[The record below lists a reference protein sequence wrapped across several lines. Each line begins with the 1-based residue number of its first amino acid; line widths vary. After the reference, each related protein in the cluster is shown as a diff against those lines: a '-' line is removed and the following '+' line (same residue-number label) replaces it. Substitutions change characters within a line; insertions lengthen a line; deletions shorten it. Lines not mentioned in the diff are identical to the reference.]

1 MLKSHPKR
9 VLIAMGS
16 NASNDL
22 KESHDLLVD
31 ALKSLTNEFI
41 TNVNISRF
49 YKTPAF
55 PAESGPDFINCV
67 LSGKT
72 YLSPEHLLNKMH
84 LIEEDFG
91 RTRMKRWGQRT
102 LDIDLLD
109 FENNVIPSGIYVNKW
124 LNMPLDMQKIKIPD
138 QLILP
143 HPRIQ
148 DRPFV
153 LIPLGDVSPK
163 WKHPIF
169 NKTSQ
174 EMLNELAPEL
184 SIGISCFA

>member
-9 VLIAMGS
+9 ILIAMGS

-22 KESHDLLVD
+22 KESYDLLVD
-31 ALKSLTNEFI
+31 AINSLTNKFV
-41 TNVNISRF
+41 TNVNISKF

-84 LIEEDFG
+84 LIEE
-91 RTRMKRWGQRT
+91 
-102 LDIDLLD
+102 
-109 FENNVIPSGIYVNKW
+109 VIPSGIYVNKW
-124 LNMPLDMQKIKIPD
+124 LNMPLDMQKIKTPD

-153 LIPLGDVSPK
+153 LIPLGDVAPN

-169 NKTSQ
+169 NKTSR

-184 SIGISCFA
+184 SIGISYFA

>member
-9 VLIAMGS
+9 ILIAMGS

-22 KESHDLLVD
+22 KESYDLLVD
-31 ALKSLTNEFI
+31 AINSLTNKFV
-41 TNVNISRF
+41 TNVNISKF

-55 PAESGPDFINCV
+55 PPKSGPDFINCV

-72 YLSPEHLLNKMH
+72 YLLPKDLLNRMH

-109 FENNVIPSGIYVNKW
+109 FENNVIPSSKYVNKW

>member
-1 MLKSHPKR
+1 
-9 VLIAMGS
+9 
-16 NASNDL
+16 
-22 KESHDLLVD
+22 
-31 ALKSLTNEFI
+31 
-41 TNVNISRF
+41 
-49 YKTPAF
+49 
-55 PAESGPDFINCV
+55 
-67 LSGKT
+67 
-72 YLSPEHLLNKMH
+72 MH

-109 FENNVIPSGIYVNKW
+109 FDNNVIPSGIYVNKW
-124 LNMPLDMQKIKIPD
+124 LNMPLDMQKIKTPD

-153 LIPLGDVSPK
+153 LIPLGDVAPK

-169 NKTSQ
+169 NKTSR

-184 SIGISCFA
+184 SIGISYFA